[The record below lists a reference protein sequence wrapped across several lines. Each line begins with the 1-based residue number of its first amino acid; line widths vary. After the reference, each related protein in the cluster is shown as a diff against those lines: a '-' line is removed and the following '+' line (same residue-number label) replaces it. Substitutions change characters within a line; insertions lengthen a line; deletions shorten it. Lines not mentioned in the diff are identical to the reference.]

1 MKLLIIL
8 GFILGV
14 GGIIFSLLPH
24 DVHMSLFGGQQEM
37 EMQDGQMGM
46 EGEMDMDEPM
56 SHNHGVFV
64 TWGLVV
70 AVIGLA
76 LAFAGWKIFD

>member
-1 MKLLIIL
+1 MKLLIV
-8 GFILGV
+8 LGV
-14 GGIIFSLLPH
+14 ILALGGVIFSLLPGE
-24 DVHMSLFGGQQEM
+24 VHMSLFGGQQDMHM
-37 EMQDGQMGM
+37 EEEEHM
-46 EGEMDMDEPM
+46 EGESMEKDHME
-56 SHNHGVFV
+56 SHNHGAFV